1 MSSEPEISTRP
12 QLQLIIRSLLRAD
25 GIMLFKGR
33 RSLILS
39 IALPIILLVISD
51 KGKLTNNVGGGRF
64 IVGLCICY
72 GLMSTALMG
81 YSVLTAQDRER
92 GVFQRL
98 RVTPA
103 PTWAIMVSRL
113 AVRLLASLIIAL
125 VVVIVGSQMHK
136 LKLGFGSYVLVLA
149 VSVLAGAVFLSIG
162 QALVGLVRSADT
174 VNAAA
179 RILYIALIFLGV
191 LGLSGGL
198 GATFETISKWTPV
211 GITMTLFAGVMK
223 LSAWGARDSESILAA
238 VGYVVV
244 FTAIGV
250 RWFQWDSRQ

>member
-1 MSSEPEISTRP
+1 MA
-12 QLQLIIRSLLRAD
+12 LIMKSLLRAD

-33 RSLILS
+33 RSMILS
-39 IALPIILLVISD
+39 IALPILLLVITD
-51 KGKLTNNVGGGRF
+51 HGKLTTNVGGGRF

-72 GLMSTALMG
+72 GLMSIALMG

-113 AVRLLASLIIAL
+113 AVRLVASLIIAL
-125 VVVIVGSQMHK
+125 VVVIVGAQMHK
-136 LKLGFGSYVLVLA
+136 LQLGIGSYLLVLA

-162 QALVGLVRSADT
+162 QTLVALVRSADT

-179 RILYIALIFLGV
+179 RILYIGLIFLGV
-191 LGLSGGL
+191 LGLSGAL
-198 GATFETISKWTPV
+198 GATLDSISTWTPV

-223 LSAWGARDSESILAA
+223 LSAWGATDTESVLAA
-238 VGYVVV
+238 IGYVVV

-250 RWFQWDSRQ
+250 RWFQWDGRQ

>member
-1 MSSEPEISTRP
+1 VSSESTTDRP
-12 QLQLIIRSLLRAD
+12 PLQLILRSLLRAD

-39 IALPIILLVISD
+39 IALPIILLFITNH
-51 KGKLTNNVGGGRF
+51 GKLTNNVGGGRF

-113 AVRLLASLIIAL
+113 AVRLVASLIIAL
-125 VVVIVGSQMHK
+125 VVVVVGSQMHK
-136 LKLGFGSYVLVLA
+136 LHLGLGSYVLVLA
-149 VSVLAGAVFLSIG
+149 VSILAGAVFLSIG
-162 QALVGLVRSADT
+162 QALVALVRSADT

-179 RILYIALIFLGV
+179 RILYIGLIFLGI
-191 LGLSGGL
+191 LGLSGAL
-198 GATFETISKWTPV
+198 GPTLDAVSKWTPV
-211 GITMTLFAGVMK
+211 GITMTLFGGVMK
-223 LSAWGARDSESILAA
+223 LSAWSTTDTETILAA
-238 VGYVVV
+238 IGYVVV
-244 FTAIGV
+244 FTGIGV
-250 RWFQWDSRQ
+250 RWFRWDAQQ

>member
-1 MSSEPEISTRP
+1 MSSDPTSARP
-12 QLQLIIRSLLRAD
+12 QLQLILKSLLRAD
-25 GIMLFKGR
+25 AIMLFKGR

-39 IALPIILLVISD
+39 IALPIILLVITD
-51 KGKLTNNVGGGRF
+51 KGKLTTNVGGGRF

-103 PTWAIMVSRL
+103 PTWAIMTSRL

-136 LKLGFGSYVLVLA
+136 LHLSIGEYVLVLA

-162 QALVGLVRSADT
+162 QALVALVRSADT

-179 RILYIALIFLGV
+179 RILYIGLIFLGV
-191 LGLSGGL
+191 LGLSGAL
-198 GATFETISKWTPV
+198 GSTLDSISTWTPV
-211 GITMTLFAGVMK
+211 GITMTLFAGVIK
-223 LSAWGARDSESILAA
+223 LSAWATNDTESVLAA
-238 VGYVVV
+238 IGYVVV

-250 RWFQWDSRQ
+250 RWFKWDSR